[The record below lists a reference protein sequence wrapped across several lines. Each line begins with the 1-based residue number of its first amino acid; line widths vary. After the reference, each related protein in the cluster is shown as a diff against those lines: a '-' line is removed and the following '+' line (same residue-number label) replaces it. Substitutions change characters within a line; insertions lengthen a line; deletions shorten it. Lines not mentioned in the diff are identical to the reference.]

1 MNNDVNRALACG
13 LALAA
18 ALMVGWAPT
27 ASQAQPQNRLPL
39 NRAFLQTHLD
49 GNQKDGTNFGRVV
62 ATNFVG
68 NGAGLTNIPV
78 AGLAQSGAT
87 NGQAIVWNGSQW
99 APGSGSGGGF
109 DWTNVWQYG
118 SENLTNAPAVN
129 KLTIGATGTNV
140 LSDNGSVIN
149 NVGITNR
156 LVWFS
161 PTEYIGRTVVGYAL
175 VSGDNVL
182 LYGTS
187 FFTVHQPHFAV
198 AISNVI
204 RGNYSLLS
212 NVGFTNGTV
221 GCTGLILKTPTVPA
235 NTGDTGIA
243 GQIAWDSDYLYIC
256 VAANTWKRI
265 ALSSW

>member
-1 MNNDVNRALACG
+1 MKRIYALLTACLMLVALA
-13 LALAA
+13 
-18 ALMVGWAPT
+18 VWA
-27 ASQAQPQNRLPL
+27 QIQPIGI
-39 NRAFLQTHLD
+39 
-49 GNQKDGTNFGRVV
+49 GNAPNDGTGDTLRTAFGKVNNNF
-62 ATNFVG
+62 
-68 NGAGLTNIPV
+68 
-78 AGLAQSGAT
+78 S
-87 NGQAIVWNGSQW
+87 
-99 APGSGSGGGF
+99 
-109 DWTNVWQYG
+109 Y
-118 SENLTNAPAVN
+118 LTNAPAVN

-161 PTEYIGRTVVGYAL
+161 PTEYIGRTVAGYAL

-187 FFTVHQPHFAV
+187 FFSVHQPHFAV

-221 GCTGLILKTPTVPA
+221 GCSGLILKTPTVPA
-235 NTGDTGIA
+235 NAGDTGIA